1 MGKKNAFMLSQ
12 GISII
17 GYVLLWFLMIPG
29 KPWMFMFALP
39 FFSFGIGGLFTL
51 MMSMTADVCDLDE
64 LATGK
69 RREGIFGAIYWW
81 MVKFGF
87 AIAGLLSGAIMSFV
101 GFTPGA
107 ATQAAGAVDGL
118 RLFYSGVP
126 IFGTLLAMWVMRDY
140 DLDEARAREVHAELE
155 RRKARAGGSS
165 SQGSGSGARPWLHE
179 HGHDLPAME
188 KSPLAEKTAAEVAVL
203 FDEQLR
209 SGVYGLCF
217 SAYTQGQGAGD
228 QLTEAQVRRRVAL
241 IAPHTRWL
249 RSFACTEGHEMI
261 PRLAREHGLK
271 TMVGAWISAD
281 RDRNEREIAGL
292 LTLAQAGLVDIAVV
306 GNEVLL
312 RDELPE
318 AELLAYVRR
327 VRAALPEDVPVGC
340 VDAYFKFLELPA
352 LTAACDVLLPNCY
365 PFWEGAPIELAAQ
378 YVRRMHGL
386 VKAAGGDKPVIVT
399 ETGWPGQGQAVAE
412 AVPSAENA
420 MRFFVDIQ
428 QWGRSE
434 GAKLFYFS
442 SFDEP
447 WKLQQEGEVGTQWG
461 LWDKDERPKYG
472 APRAASDHG

>member
-1 MGKKNAFMLSQ
+1 
-12 GISII
+12 
-17 GYVLLWFLMIPG
+17 
-29 KPWMFMFALP
+29 
-39 FFSFGIGGLFTL
+39 
-51 MMSMTADVCDLDE
+51 
-64 LATGK
+64 
-69 RREGIFGAIYWW
+69 
-81 MVKFGF
+81 
-87 AIAGLLSGAIMSFV
+87 
-101 GFTPGA
+101 
-107 ATQAAGAVDGL
+107 
-118 RLFYSGVP
+118 
-126 IFGTLLAMWVMRDY
+126 
-140 DLDEARAREVHAELE
+140 
-155 RRKARAGGSS
+155 
-165 SQGSGSGARPWLHE
+165 
-179 HGHDLPAME
+179 
-188 KSPLAEKTAAEVAVL
+188 
-203 FDEQLR
+203 
-209 SGVYGLCF
+209 
-217 SAYTQGQGAGD
+217 
-228 QLTEAQVRRRVAL
+228 
-241 IAPHTRWL
+241 
-249 RSFACTEGHEMI
+249 
-261 PRLAREHGLK
+261 
-271 TMVGAWISAD
+271 MVGAWISAD

-312 RDELPE
+312 RGDLPE

-352 LTAACDVLLPNCY
+352 LSAACDVLLANCY

-399 ETGWPGQGQAVAE
+399 ETGWPGKGQAVAA

-428 QWGRSE
+428 QWGRTE

-472 APRAASDHG
+472 A